1 MPRKAQTDTL
11 VQVQTRL
18 TPAAHAAM
26 LADMYAAGFGRPAEY
41 LRDLVEAGLA
51 RRVCHLEATVGTFGA
66 RANALIAATIKS
78 GAAPDQVARLAK
90 QLAALQRDLIRA
102 SRT

>member
-1 MPRKAQTDTL
+1 MPRKAQPDAL

-41 LRDLVEAGLA
+41 LRYLVEAGLA
-51 RRVCHLEATVGTFGA
+51 QRVARMEATIGKIGT
-66 RANALIAATIKS
+66 RANALIAAAVKA
-78 GAAPDQVARLAK
+78 GAAPDQIARLSK
-90 QLAALQRDLIRA
+90 QLADLQRDLIRA
-102 SRT
+102 GQS

>member
-41 LRDLVEAGLA
+41 LRYLAEAGLA
-51 RRVCHLEATVGTFGA
+51 QRVARMEATIGKIGV
-66 RANALIAATIKS
+66 RANALIAAAVKA
-78 GAAPDQVARLAK
+78 GATPDQVARLSK
-90 QLAALQRDLIRA
+90 QLADLQRDLIRA
-102 SRT
+102 GQS